1 MYAYSCKVAVVVTP
15 TITGRSEFKRCMKSL
30 KIAEKSATV
39 KEIKYFISD
48 KETSRDKFLEENIE
62 EISKYDL
69 VTFVEDSDYVGKY
82 FFKFPFEF
90 DKFLIHRANCRTLEI
105 QWDYMGDTPME
116 EMCARF
122 WGYISSETPLEN
134 FHLWGYFFPVDYI
147 ESLVKKVI
155 TGTENG
161 VYGEICYWAY
171 IIAHFNYTIKGF
183 GLPDY
188 YHVEYIDYP
197 YLDLT
202 EKELKSNLEANKRR
216 AQVICKDILFE
227 GYYGRNKGYL
237 IDLPK
242 DKKSSSLAEFV
253 EIFKLRKY
261 ATDLEKKL
269 LCSSFLNGY
278 EDGWQYSVKE
288 TEKFLNL
295 LGSSIANY
303 LGEIP
308 TEDEW

>member
-15 TITGRSEFKRCMKSL
+15 TITGRSELKRCLKSL

-39 KEIKYFISD
+39 KEVRYFISKD
-48 KETSRDKFLEENIE
+48 ISRDKFLEENIE

-90 DKFLIHRANCRTLEI
+90 DRFVIHRANCRTLEI

-147 ESLVKKVI
+147 ESLVKRVI

-161 VYGEICYWAY
+161 AYGEICYWAY

-188 YHVEYIDYP
+188 YHVEYEDYP
-197 YLDLT
+197 YLNLT
-202 EKELKSNLEANKRR
+202 DKELKANLEDNKRR

-242 DKKSSSLAEFV
+242 DKNPSSLAEFV

-269 LCSSFLNGY
+269 LCSEFLNGY

-295 LGSSIANY
+295 LGSSIADY
-303 LGEIP
+303 LGKIP
-308 TEDEW
+308 TDDEW